1 MHTFESPLGHRS
13 IVFEGVDPFE
23 ALAAGP
29 GTGDDLNIRV
39 FIGGDSPWSFD
50 LVLHS
55 NDTVTKPA
63 EADDITVTVTRP

>member
-1 MHTFESPLGHRS
+1 MYTFESPLGPRA
-13 IVFEGVDPFE
+13 ITFEGADPFE
-23 ALAAGP
+23 SLAAGP

-63 EADDITVTVTRP
+63 EADDITVTVTQL